1 MTKLKTID
9 SFFKRKEVEISES
22 STSLDLNV
30 ETSIPKE
37 HLLRVKL
44 EEYPS
49 SPSPKSLIRM
59 ELRKF
64 SLKSSTL
71 DANEFDISSLICESR
86 FRLPMWDHLVHKL
99 DEIRLFYLKDG
110 LYQIP

>member
-1 MTKLKTID
+1 MLKLQFQK
-9 SFFKRKEVEISES
+9 
-22 STSLDLNV
+22 
-30 ETSIPKE
+30 SI
-37 HLLRVKL
+37 HLSLLRVEL

-86 FRLPMWDHLVHKL
+86 LRLPMWDHLVHKL

-110 LYQIP
+110 LYQIPYFKLSIFSRKTSSSLPNLLVHII